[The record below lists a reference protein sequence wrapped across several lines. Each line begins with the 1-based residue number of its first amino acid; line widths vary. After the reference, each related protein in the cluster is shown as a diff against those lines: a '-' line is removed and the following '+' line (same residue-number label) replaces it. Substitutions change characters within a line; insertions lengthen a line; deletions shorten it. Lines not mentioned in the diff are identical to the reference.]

1 MTMDTTMDKLKL
13 AYDYV
18 QACKLQST
26 FEDQANTALQM
37 LNPDNQI
44 FGLADPI
51 RNAYDELIVLVLGEE
66 TMDWIHYW
74 QYECDYGQAS
84 MDFSINDVEYN
95 TQDIT
100 LYKYLEVTC
109 GLTK

>member
-1 MTMDTTMDKLKL
+1 MDKLKI

-18 QACKLQST
+18 QACQVQACY
-26 FEDQANTALQM
+26 EDKVNQAFQLI
-37 LNPDNQI
+37 NPDNTV
-44 FGLADPI
+44 FGLSDPL
-51 RNAYDELIVLVLGEE
+51 RLRYEELVQSILGEE
-66 TMDWIHYW
+66 AFDWISYW
-74 QYECDYGQAS
+74 QYEADYGKAS
-84 MDFSINDVEYN
+84 MDITIDGVEYN

>member
-1 MTMDTTMDKLKL
+1 MDKLKL

-18 QACKLQST
+18 QACQVQGCY
-26 FEDQANTALQM
+26 EDQINRAFAL

-44 FGLADPI
+44 FGLCDPLRKHYEEVVQEI
-51 RNAYDELIVLVLGEE
+51 LGEE
-66 TMDWIHYW
+66 ITDWIQYW
-74 QYECDYGQAS
+74 QYECDYGKES
-84 MDFSINDVEYN
+84 RDVTINGVEYN

-109 GLTK
+109 GLTKQDPT

>member
-1 MTMDTTMDKLKL
+1 MDKLKL
-13 AYDYV
+13 AYDFV
-18 QACKLQST
+18 QACYTQSCY
-26 FEDQANTALQM
+26 EDQVSKAFQLI
-37 LNPDNQI
+37 NPDNTV

-51 RNAYDELIVLVLGEE
+51 RQHYEELVAEILGEAV
-66 TMDWIHYW
+66 MDWIYYW

-84 MDFSINDVEYN
+84 MDFQIDGVEYN

-100 LYKYLEVTC
+100 LYKFLGVTC